1 MQLVMVKVY
10 VHLINIIQIMAKK
23 KFNKE
28 ERLAIIKKLKNI
40 AKERTEASWKKHR
53 EAYRPSSEYQRVK
66 MLLTQRN
73 DACDA
78 LREID
83 SNIFHNWSYFE
94 NFKIETYLNQLRDK
108 EIEHLIERYI
118 VNETNLEVE
127 IILMDQEYPIDD
139 LIERLLRNCL
149 CK

>member
-1 MQLVMVKVY
+1 
-10 VHLINIIQIMAKK
+10 MAKK

-28 ERLAIIKKLKNI
+28 ERLAIIKKLRNI
-40 AKERTEASWKKHR
+40 ANERTEASWKKYR
-53 EAYRPSSEYQRVK
+53 EAYRPSSEYQRAK

-73 DACDA
+73 DACVA
-78 LREID
+78 LKEID
-83 SNIFHNWSYFE
+83 SDIFCNWSYFE
-94 NFKIETYLNQLRDK
+94 TCKIESYLNQLRDD
-108 EIEHLIERYI
+108 EIKHLVERYN

-139 LIERLLRNCL
+139 LIERLLRTCL